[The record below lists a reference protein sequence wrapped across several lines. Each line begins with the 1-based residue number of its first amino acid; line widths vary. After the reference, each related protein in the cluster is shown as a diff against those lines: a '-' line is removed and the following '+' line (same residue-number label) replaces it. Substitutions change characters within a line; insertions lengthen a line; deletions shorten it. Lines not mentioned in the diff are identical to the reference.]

1 MDFKSLD
8 EIKVHFGITSD
19 ETNEIRKE
27 LIKRLASEDAHPDKT
42 GGSFKSNIQQRNH
55 DELSNAIEFIDNLRT
70 DLVVSREEWGQ
81 LQKTIKELVVL
92 KETENLKTKE
102 QFTKLLENHIDNSV
116 VSFQKRHYT
125 IKISSFVATTV
136 ITAIWLFP
144 SIIKTH
150 PILSKIL
157 ILDSIP
163 FTVIW
168 IFSLLF
174 VGYIWIYS
182 KIIEHQDKMMKM
194 NYSIDTT
201 QSIIFKL
208 FCAWLRASK
217 YKNYDHETKTHN
229 FSRDDLFNFILN
241 HYEKM
246 FKEFGEFIDM
256 SEWELY
262 LKISEKYKDKKELI
276 IINGKNNITKRIA
289 LFFTRPGEIDI
300 DLAHKLTDT
309 MLEKLLIRN
318 VIELNKKLAFHDTFK
333 YQSTEE

>member
-1 MDFKSLD
+1 MDFKSID
-8 EIKVHFGITSD
+8 EIKEHFGITLD
-19 ETNEIRKE
+19 DTNEIRKE
-27 LIKRLASEDAHPDKT
+27 LKKRLAKEDAHPDKT
-42 GGSFKSNIQQRNH
+42 GGSYKSKVQQRNY
-55 DELSNAIEFIDNLRT
+55 DELSNAIEFIDALST
-70 DLVVSREEWGQ
+70 ELVVTREDWGQ
-81 LQKTIKELVVL
+81 LQKTISELVVL

-116 VSFQKRHYT
+116 VSFQKRHLT
-125 IKISSFVATTV
+125 IKITSFVATTV
-136 ITAIWLFP
+136 ITAIWAFP
-144 SIIKTH
+144 SLIKGH

-163 FTVIW
+163 FTIVW

-217 YKNYDHETKTHN
+217 YKNYDYETKTYI

-241 HYEKM
+241 HYGKM
-246 FKEFGEFIDM
+246 FKEFGEFYDL
-256 SEWELY
+256 SEMELY
-262 LKISEKYKDKKELI
+262 LKISDKYKDRKELLI
-276 IINGKNNITKRIA
+276 IKEKKNIKKKIA
-289 LFFTRPGEIDI
+289 LFFMRPGEIDI

-309 MLEKLLIRN
+309 MLEKLLFRN
-318 VIELNKKLAFHDTFK
+318 VIELSKKLAFHDTYK
-333 YQSTEE
+333 YKSIEE